1 MLVALLLPNPPKLV
15 PEDWLL
21 LWPKPKP
28 VFVPKDILKVMES

>member
-1 MLVALLLPNPPKLV
+1 MVLLPKPPNPV

-28 VFVPKDILKVMES
+28 VFVPKDILNEMDS